1 MLDPMVAAQ
10 RWKNLMKMVERIQ
23 DPILRECMINNFRN
37 RAKLEWGYSPGGAE
51 VRAEEIKPETPA
63 QVAIHEKI
71 KECAEYGVWKRDEE
85 VDKAARA
92 NMMAYVRA
100 GGKLE
105 DIPSHIR
112 CESID
117 RVYRECED
125 KIHKNLMDEADFLI
139 KRLDEDNKK

>member
-10 RWKNLMKMVERIQ
+10 RWKTLMVMVERVQ

-37 RAKLEWGYSPGGAE
+37 RAKLEWGYSPDGVVA
-51 VRAEEIKPETPA
+51 RAEEVKPETPA

-71 KECAEYGVWKRDEE
+71 KECAEYGVWKHDEE
-85 VDKAARA
+85 VDRAAMA

-105 DIPSHIR
+105 EIPSHLR
-112 CESID
+112 CDAID
-117 RVYRECED
+117 RMYRECKDRLHAE
-125 KIHKNLMDEADFLI
+125 LMEEADDVI
-139 KRLDEDNKK
+139 KRLDEVS